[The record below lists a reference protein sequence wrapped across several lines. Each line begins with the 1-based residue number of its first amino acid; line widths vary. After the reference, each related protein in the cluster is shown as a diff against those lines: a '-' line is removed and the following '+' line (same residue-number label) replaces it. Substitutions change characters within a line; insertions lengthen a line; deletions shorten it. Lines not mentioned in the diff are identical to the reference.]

1 MANRKPKEQVSWK
14 ELQERLEE
22 VVPNG
27 VRNSSVTT
35 APKGFISIHRR
46 QIHQRL
52 RYLNLWEK
60 YMEDVG
66 GRYGGHFK
74 QTTWQNLRSDGLI
87 DAFHAVSEFL
97 KTQPHRR
104 RLSCRWFMTD
114 ARVFCT

>member
-1 MANRKPKEQVSWK
+1 MANRKPNEQVSWN

-27 VRNSSVTT
+27 VRNSS
-35 APKGFISIHRR
+35 APKGFISIHRHL
-46 QIHQRL
+46 IHQRL
-52 RYLNLWEK
+52 RHLNLWEK

-66 GRYGGHFK
+66 GQYGGHFK

-97 KTQPHRR
+97 KTRSHRR
-104 RLSCRWFMTD
+104 RLMCRWFMTD
-114 ARVFCT
+114 AWVGCS